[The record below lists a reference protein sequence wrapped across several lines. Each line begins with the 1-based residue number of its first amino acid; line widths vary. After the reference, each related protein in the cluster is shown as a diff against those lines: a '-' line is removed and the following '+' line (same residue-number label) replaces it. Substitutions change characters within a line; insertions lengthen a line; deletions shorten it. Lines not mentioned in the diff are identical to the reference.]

1 MPNELPLAA
10 ASVRLR
16 RKPGRPRKPQS
27 ASVAGVPHPGTPRR
41 NSSNSGAEASQT
53 SAPPARPRSMRVP
66 DGAVPE
72 LCPRLLDLGATA
84 AYLGVP
90 PDPMDEGRTQTEG
103 RTQADV
109 DSGNFSNDDSSRESV
124 RQRPPRLMRPTR
136 KTCPTG

>member
-1 MPNELPLAA
+1 
-10 ASVRLR
+10 
-16 RKPGRPRKPQS
+16 
-27 ASVAGVPHPGTPRR
+27 
-41 NSSNSGAEASQT
+41 
-53 SAPPARPRSMRVP
+53 MRVP

-109 DSGNFSNDDSSRESV
+109 DSGNFSHDDSSRESV